1 MSILGKLIK
10 LIENLKKHVK
20 YNTIDKMKRL
30 YVRDPIQNNL
40 KYNIPNIQGKYNR
53 IIISRVHSGNN
64 KLWIFGENYDL
75 LSRYSH
81 KLRWYN
87 ITLQEKGFHHIN
99 DVLDASNI
107 NGVIIL
113 NT

>member
-10 LIENLKKHVK
+10 LIENLKKHLVYININ
-20 YNTIDKMKRL
+20 YNNGGDYM
-30 YVRDPIQNNL
+30 
-40 KYNIPNIQGKYNR
+40 
-53 IIISRVHSGNN
+53 VHSGNN